1 MNGKWLSNYGLSIL
15 LCFTAVMMVVCT
27 WTSLF
32 PVAYNLISPPQYTQ
46 YDGLD
51 LPTRVVGFNYSISFI
66 ILFIS
71 SAAIL
76 MLALF
81 LFGWKKKYSS
91 VSYWINSIAISSII
105 PHIVFWIFLIG
116 HIPY

>member
-1 MNGKWLSNYGLSIL
+1 ML
-15 LCFTAVMMVVCT
+15 VVCT

-105 PHIVFWIFLIG
+105 PHTVFWIFLIG